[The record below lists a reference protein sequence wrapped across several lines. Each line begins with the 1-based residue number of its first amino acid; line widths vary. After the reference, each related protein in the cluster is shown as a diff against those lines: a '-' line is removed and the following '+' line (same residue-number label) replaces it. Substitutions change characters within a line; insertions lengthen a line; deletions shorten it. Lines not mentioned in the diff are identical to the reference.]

1 MRYDVIYDLKA
12 ADNINK
18 FNGYFDKVA
27 ISDTRNKNSYS
38 IPFFFTRTDIVC
50 YTRRKF

>member
-18 FNGYFDKVA
+18 FNGYFDKVG
-27 ISDTRNKNSYS
+27 
-38 IPFFFTRTDIVC
+38 DIW
-50 YTRRKF
+50 YTK